1 MTLRGENIA
10 DEFVGVIDDYVAQHF
25 GQRSAN

>member
-10 DEFVGVIDDYVAQHF
+10 DEFVGVIDDYVARRYAAR
-25 GQRSAN
+25 GEE